1 MSRWRVLAVAAG
13 FTAYALL
20 SWALMA
26 WWPASP
32 WAVAAL
38 FGPLLVPLLVAGVV
52 KKHAPSLLGAL
63 ALVALLAAVLWR
75 GGADVN
81 RLYVLQHA
89 GIHALLGWGFA
100 VTLRPGATP
109 LITMMA
115 ERIHR
120 EFTPAMRDYTRWLT
134 GLWVVYFVAM
144 IGVSFTLYLLAPWTW
159 WSFYCSVLTP
169 LAAGVFM
176 VVEHVLRYQRH
187 PEFERVS
194 LAQVVQAWRATGR

>member
-1 MSRWRVLAVAAG
+1 MPRWRLLAAAAV
-13 FTAYALL
+13 FTAYALI

-26 WWPASP
+26 WWPDSP

-38 FGPLLVPLLVAGVV
+38 FGPLLLPLLVAGIA
-52 KKHAPSLLGAL
+52 KRHGPSLAGAV
-63 ALVALLAAVLWR
+63 ALVALLAAVLQR

-109 LITMMA
+109 LITTMA

-120 EFTPAMRDYTRWLT
+120 DFTPSMRDYTRWLT
-134 GLWVVYFVAM
+134 GLWVLYFVAM
-144 IGVSFTLYLLAPWTW
+144 IGVSFALYLLAPWTW

-169 LAAGVFM
+169 LAAGLFLA
-176 VVEHVLRYQRH
+176 VEHVLRYQRH
-187 PEFERVS
+187 PEFERVR
-194 LAQVVQAWRATGR
+194 LTQVVQAWRATGR

>member
-1 MSRWRVLAVAAG
+1 MPRWRLLAAAAA
-13 FTAYALL
+13 FTAYALI

-26 WWPASP
+26 WWPTSP

-38 FGPLLVPLLVAGVV
+38 FGPLLVPLLVAAIV
-52 KKHAPSLLGAL
+52 KRHVPSLAGAM
-63 ALVALLAAVLWR
+63 ALVALLAAVLYR

-89 GIHALLGWGFA
+89 GIHALIGWGFA
-100 VTLRPGATP
+100 ITLRPGRTP

-120 EFTPAMRDYTRWLT
+120 DFTPAMRDYTRWLT
-134 GLWVVYFVAM
+134 GLWVLYFVAM
-144 IGVSFTLYLLAPWTW
+144 IGVSFALYLLAPWTW
-159 WSFYCSVLTP
+159 WAFYCSVLTP
-169 LAAGVFM
+169 RAAMLFFVAEYG
-176 VVEHVLRYQRH
+176 LRYWRH

>member
-1 MSRWRVLAVAAG
+1 MSRWRLLAAAAAL
-13 FTAYALL
+13 TAYALI

-32 WAVAAL
+32 WAVTTL
-38 FGPLLVPLLVAGVV
+38 FGPLLL
-52 KKHAPSLLGAL
+52 
-63 ALVALLAAVLWR
+63 ALLAVGIARRHLPSLAGAVALVTLLACMLYR

-81 RLYVLQHA
+81 LLYVLQHA
-89 GIHALLGWGFA
+89 SILALLGWGFA
-100 VTLRPGATP
+100 ITQRPGATP

-134 GLWVVYFVAM
+134 GLWGLYFVVM
-144 IGVSFTLYLLAPWTW
+144 IGVSFLLYLVAPWTW
-159 WSFYCSVLTP
+159 WSFYYSVLTP
-169 LAAGVFM
+169 LSAGLFFA
-176 VVEHVLRYQRH
+176 VEHVLRYQRH

-194 LAQVVQAWRATGR
+194 LAQVVQAWRAIRR

>member
-1 MSRWRVLAVAAG
+1 MPRWRLLAAAAAL
-13 FTAYALL
+13 TAYALI

-38 FGPLLVPLLVAGVV
+38 FGPLLVPLLVAGIARR
-52 KKHAPSLLGAL
+52 HAPSLVGAV
-63 ALVALLAAVLWR
+63 AGVALLAAVLQR

-89 GIHALLGWGFA
+89 GIHALMGWGFA

-120 EFTPAMRDYTRWLT
+120 DFTPAMRDYTRWLT
-134 GLWVVYFVAM
+134 GLWALYFVAM

-159 WSFYCSVLTP
+159 WTFYCSVLTP
-169 LAAGVFM
+169 LAALLFFVT
-176 VVEHVLRYQRH
+176 EHALRYWRH

-194 LAQVVQAWRATGR
+194 LARVVQAWRTTGR